1 MNNNIQ
7 NRRAIIIAV
16 LCGLVAIG
24 GCGKIEEQHGE
35 HLGNYEVTKMN
46 TICTEKQDVMI
57 DNTIVTSSEMI
68 TEEPATTNETTTE
81 ETTTEETTV
90 EITTTET
97 TTGTVDFWFA
107 DSDDEGYIPTPNITT
122 TCETVTVGT
131 TVTTEPV
138 ITTTEQTTKAV
149 TTEPTTTVSQTETS
163 LTDTTKKEE
172 STNSS
177 IKNGIDPSKYG
188 INASDKSIKINE
200 SVMKGDFGLESL
212 YEKYSDFAIAWRLE
226 SLDTGKYLEYNNGKQ
241 KSFSSC
247 CTIKAVF
254 ALYVCE
260 QLESG
265 KTGDTLD
272 TKLYY
277 DRTNPF
283 HAHGGSGNIQKY
295 GSGEFSIRRLL
306 TECITVSDNDAYC
319 VLLDHFGIDNFNK
332 WLSNM
337 GSSSWVST
345 YNVMGFATTESRALE
360 WNKIVEYC
368 EESNS
373 EESELLWEILLEAN
387 SSPIRDAL
395 RKYTNLKY
403 TVAHKSGWYNGKY
416 SGTSNDCAIVTLNDG
431 RKYLMI
437 ILTERRG
444 NTYDNNLVE
453 GLATNLSRMFES
465 VD

>member
-7 NRRAIIIAV
+7 NRRAMIIAV
-16 LCGLVAIG
+16 LCSLVAIG
-24 GCGKIEEQHGE
+24 GCSKIEDNGE
-35 HLGNYEVTKMN
+35 HFCNYE
-46 TICTEKQDVMI
+46 I
-57 DNTIVTSSEMI
+57 
-68 TEEPATTNETTTE
+68 TTNETTTE
-81 ETTTEETTV
+81 EETTEEETTTEET
-90 EITTTET
+90 T
-97 TTGTVDFWFA
+97 TTGTVDFLFA

-131 TVTTEPV
+131 AVTIEPV
-138 ITTTEQTTKAV
+138 ITTTEPTTTTVTTECTTTKCE
-149 TTEPTTTVSQTETS
+149 TEPTTTVSQTETS
-163 LTDTTKKEE
+163 LPDTTKKEE

-188 INASDKSIKINE
+188 INASDKSIKIDE

-212 YEKYSDFAIAWRLE
+212 YKRYSDFAIAWRLE
-226 SLDTGKYLEYNNGKQ
+226 SLDTGKYIEYNDGKQ

-265 KTGDTLD
+265 KTGDALE

-295 GSGEFSIRRLL
+295 GSGEFSIKRLL

-332 WLSNM
+332 WLAKM

-360 WNKIVEYC
+360 WKKIVEYC
-368 EESNS
+368 EESDS

-387 SSPIRDAL
+387 SSPIRNAL
-395 RKYTNLKY
+395 RKYTDLNC

-416 SGTSNDCAIVTLNDG
+416 GGASNDCGVVTLDDG
-431 RKYLMI
+431 RKYLMV
-437 ILTERRG
+437 ILTERKEKV
-444 NTYDNNLVE
+444 YDNNLVE
-453 GLATNLSRMFES
+453 GLATNLSKMLES